1 MLPPLFELP
10 PNYPSTP
17 NSPIV
22 NTTNIF
28 SYQQIPSTYSS
39 LSPWQENQKFGCIKH
54 TTFWILWDSPQ
65 IVTFTRTKTLHSS
78 FYWNNA
84 FITTNLIFQK
94 SGEKCYKTRASN
106 NGPLFFDANE
116 KVTCLLRGLYWMGFQ
131 FNRKK
136 WQQFERTSCFLV
148 LLCSM
153 SVPFFPFLFM
163 MIINLHTHSV

>member
-1 MLPPLFELP
+1 MNASPPLFELP
-10 PNYPSTP
+10 SIYPLSP

-39 LSPWQENQKFGCIKH
+39 LSPSHKIKNLDVSRIPFFFNFFIH
-54 TTFWILWDSPQ
+54 LKLL
-65 IVTFTRTKTLHSS
+65 RLHV
-78 FYWNNA
+78 YHVRLHVRNA

-116 KVTCLLRGLYWMGFQ
+116 KINRLLGGL
-131 FNRKK
+131 
-136 WQQFERTSCFLV
+136 
-148 LLCSM
+148 
-153 SVPFFPFLFM
+153 
-163 MIINLHTHSV
+163 H